1 MFLSRYS
8 SQVHGILRIMTGL
21 LFLQHGLQKLVAFPP
36 PPPQMAAM
44 MAHAPSGVRLFL
56 LTAAVIEL
64 VTGTLVTLGLWS
76 RWAAFIASG
85 EMAVGYFLV
94 HVGQSHTIFPASNM
108 GDAAVLYCFVFLFF
122 AAAGPG
128 AYAANQK

>member
-8 SQVHGILRIMTGL
+8 TQVHGIFRIMTGL
-21 LFLQHGLQKLVAFPP
+21 LFVQHGLQKLVHFPP
-36 PPPQMAAM
+36 LPPEMAAA
-44 MAHAPSGVRLFL
+44 MAHMPDNVKLVL
-56 LTAAVIEL
+56 LVAAVIEL
-64 VTGTLVTLGLWS
+64 VGGILVTLGLFS
-76 RWAAFIASG
+76 RWAAFICSG

-94 HVGQSHTIFPASNM
+94 HVGQSHSIFPATNM
-108 GDAAVLYCFVFLFF
+108 GDAAVLFCFAFLFL